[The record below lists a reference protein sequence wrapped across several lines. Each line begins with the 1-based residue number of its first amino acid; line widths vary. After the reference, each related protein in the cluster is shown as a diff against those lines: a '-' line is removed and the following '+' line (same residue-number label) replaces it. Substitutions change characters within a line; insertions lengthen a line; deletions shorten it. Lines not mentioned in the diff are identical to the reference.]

1 MSSDRMMRMKLT
13 VANRTYPLNVRL
25 EEEARLR
32 NASKRIGEMMQE
44 LETAYA
50 VSDKQDLLAMTAIQ
64 LASALEAYR
73 NKSYIA
79 EEEAEKELDKLI
91 GKLSAFL

>member
-1 MSSDRMMRMKLT
+1 MRIKLT

-32 NASKRIGEMMQE
+32 NASKRIGEMMDE
-44 LETAYA
+44 MEKAYS
-50 VSDKQDLLAMTAIQ
+50 VSDKQDLLAMVAIQ
-64 LASALEAYR
+64 LATTLEGFRSKEYM
-73 NKSYIA
+73 A

-91 GKLSAFL
+91 AKLSAFL